1 MSRQNAKKILH
12 RVKEALGVSTDAE
25 LAARLGV
32 VHGTIGSW
40 KSRDTLDYKLLI
52 DATLE
57 AGANLHWLFTG
68 VGPPTSQVMTD
79 VHEYFT
85 RTNARLERLERLY
98 EELSGK

>member
-1 MSRQNAKKILH
+1 MSRQNAKKILR
-12 RVKEALGVSTDAE
+12 RVKEALGVTTDAE

-52 DATLE
+52 DTTLE

-68 VGPPTSQVMTD
+68 VGSPTVPTID
-79 VHEYFT
+79 VQAFIS
-85 RTNARLERLERLY
+85 RTETRLERLERRY
-98 EELSGK
+98 EELAGH

>member
-1 MSRQNAKKILH
+1 MT
-12 RVKEALGVSTDAE
+12 TDAE

-52 DATLE
+52 DTTLE

-68 VGPPTSQVMTD
+68 VGDPISRVVTD
-79 VHEYFT
+79 VQAYFT
-85 RTNARLERLERLY
+85 RTDARLERLERLY
-98 EELSGK
+98 EELASK